1 MNSKGELIHS
11 RYSWDQYFMSMAYM
25 ASMKSKDPKT
35 RVGCVIVGN
44 SSSILSTGYNG
55 LSRNVEDLAS
65 RYHSSE
71 LKYAMSNHAEENAI
85 LNAARNGI
93 KIDDAT
99 LYTNWMP
106 CIACSKSI
114 IQVGIKRVVYHTE
127 YPGNASDVA
136 HNPKHGFDIAKVI
149 LQEANVLLEG
159 VSCEIIKIRGLYKF
173 KKIDV

>member
-1 MNSKGELIHS
+1 
-11 RYSWDQYFMSMAYM
+11 MSMAYM

-55 LSRNVEDLAS
+55 LSRSVEDLAS
-65 RYHSSE
+65 RYRSSE
-71 LKYAMSNHAEENAI
+71 LKYAMSNHAEENAM

-93 KIDDAT
+93 RIDDST

-106 CIACSKSI
+106 CVACSKSI

-127 YPGNASDVA
+127 YPGNTNDIPR
-136 HNPKHGFDIAKVI
+136 NPKHGFDIAKII
-149 LQEANVLLEG
+149 LEEASVLLEG
-159 VSCEIIKIRGLYKF
+159 ISCEIIKIKGLYKS
-173 KKIDV
+173 KEINV